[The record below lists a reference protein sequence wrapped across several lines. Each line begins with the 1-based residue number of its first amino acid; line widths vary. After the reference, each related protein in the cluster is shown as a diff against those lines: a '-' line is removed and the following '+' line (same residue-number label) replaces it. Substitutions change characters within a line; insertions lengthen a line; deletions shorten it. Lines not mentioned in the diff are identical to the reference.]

1 MIQHKDTAGRLRQG
15 LKDRREVAGRCV
27 PCVGSPNSYVV
38 LKTGSASTGPPK
50 LYYSSEV
57 EMAEIT
63 TQTNVGI
70 DVSKDWLDVVVIP
83 GGETWRTKNQEEAIH
98 ELVKT
103 LERLQP
109 ERIVLEATGGYEQ
122 MLAVQLY
129 LAGLPL
135 CRVNPKRT
143 RYFARSLGLLAKTDK
158 LDGKVLALF
167 GERVQPPLTRLP
179 GEKEQV
185 LSALITRREQ
195 ISNFLVSE
203 RNRLHTAPKKL
214 HASLNE
220 HIAWLKNQLK
230 QLEREIDDFVNDDPD
245 FKEKSELLIEVQ
257 GVGKKTAAKLIAD
270 VPELG
275 ACDRKQIAALVGVA
289 PYSRDSGRKSGQ
301 RYISGGRPDVRSILY
316 MATLTATRCNPVIRA
331 MYQRLLQAG
340 KKKKVAIVACMRKL
354 LTILNAIL
362 RDRSHWNLAFSA

>member
-1 MIQHKDTAGRLRQG
+1 
-15 LKDRREVAGRCV
+15 
-27 PCVGSPNSYVV
+27 
-38 LKTGSASTGPPK
+38 
-50 LYYSSEV
+50 
-57 EMAEIT
+57 MAEIIN
-63 TQTNVGI
+63 QTNVGI

-83 GGETWRTKNQEEAIH
+83 SGKTWRTKNEEEAIRG
-98 ELVKT
+98 LVNQ
-103 LERLQP
+103 LEQLKA
-109 ERIVLEATGGYEQ
+109 ERIVVEATGGYEQ

-143 RYFARSLGLLAKTDK
+143 RYFARSMGFLAKTDK

-167 GERVQPPLTRLP
+167 GERVKPALTRLP
-179 GEKEQV
+179 SEKEQV

-203 RNRLHTAPKKL
+203 RNRLYTAPNKL

-220 HIAWLKNQLK
+220 HIIWLKHELK
-230 QLEREIDDFVNDDPD
+230 HLEREIHEFVNDDPD
-245 FKEKSELLIEVQ
+245 FKEKAELLTEVQ

-270 VPELG
+270 LPELG

-289 PYSRDSGRKSGQ
+289 PYSRDSGHKSGQ
-301 RYISGGRPDVRSILY
+301 RFISGGRPDVRSILY
-316 MATLTATRCNPVIRA
+316 MATLTATRYNPVIRE
-331 MYQRLLQAG
+331 MYQRLLKAG
-340 KKKKVAIVACMRKL
+340 KEKKVAIVACLRKL
-354 LTILNAIL
+354 LTILNAII